1 MDEMRTETLA
11 LLQSIIEVLKKSE
24 TFEEAIRAIEAIAE
38 EAKK

>member
-1 MDEMRTETLA
+1 MDELRTETLA

-24 TFEEAIRAIEAIAE
+24 TLDEAIKAIEAIAE